1 MTKADIKSGMVVE
14 YRKGAKR
21 LVVASEKDDAVLLV
35 LIGKADTIHFSFL
48 DNWQDDLTHNSS
60 DRLDIVA
67 VYKWD
72 ANKHGNNFE
81 SVRDD
86 DLIWK
91 ENTTAQHS
99 DFVIR

>member
-21 LVVASEKDDAVLLV
+21 LVVASEKDDAVQLV
-35 LIGKADTIHFSFL
+35 LIGKADTVHFSFL
-48 DNWQDDLTHNSS
+48 DNWQDDLSHKSS
-60 DRLDIVA
+60 NRLDIVA

-72 ANKHGNNFE
+72 VIRHGNNLE
-81 SVRDD
+81 NVRED

-91 ENTTAQHS
+91 ENTTARYS
-99 DFVIR
+99 VFVIR